1 MTECQ
6 AQELQDLL
14 PDYVTESLSDAA
26 RARVHM
32 HLSTC
37 SACAGDVALL
47 RTGRALRPHAVS
59 LDAAHMARIV
69 SALPKPPRSHE
80 SEHQH
85 PPRPMLVR
93 TKAEETI
100 AQPVPPSVAA
110 RSRRRLLSGPT
121 LWRVAAT
128 ITVMVAGGT
137 SLLVARGGESG
148 STAAITQL
156 AAGESLQ
163 TPALLAESLSAMNG
177 LNTRAALAA
186 QPDVPVSYG
195 DLGDYTEEE
204 LQGMLDRLDQWDGA
218 TSTDPMPGVP
228 LVATRGG
235 AL

>member
-1 MTECQ
+1 MTECR
-6 AQELQDLL
+6 APELQDLL
-14 PDYVTESLSDAA
+14 PDYVTELLGDAE

-32 HLSTC
+32 HLS
-37 SACAGDVALL
+37 ACAACAEDVVLL
-47 RTGRALRPHAVS
+47 RTVRALRPRVVS
-59 LDAAHMARIV
+59 LDAGQMARIV
-69 SALPKPPRSHE
+69 SALPKPPHSQV
-80 SEHQH
+80 SQTVH

-93 TKAEETI
+93 TKNDGAAAMPT
-100 AQPVPPSVAA
+100 PPSITA
-110 RSRRRLLSGPT
+110 RPRRRLLSGPT

-148 STAAITQL
+148 NTAAFTQL

-163 TPALLAESLSAMNG
+163 TPALLAESLSAANG
-177 LNTRAALAA
+177 LNIKAALAA